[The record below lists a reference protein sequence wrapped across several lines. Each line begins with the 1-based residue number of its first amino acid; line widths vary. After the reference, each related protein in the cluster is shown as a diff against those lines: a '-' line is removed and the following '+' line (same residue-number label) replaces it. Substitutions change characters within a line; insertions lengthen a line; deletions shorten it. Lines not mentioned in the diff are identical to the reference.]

1 MKEPIKTIK
10 ERLFAEEV
18 DPAYV
23 AQLMADERS
32 GVQKLI
38 AQYQNQQRKQQQL
51 QEKYA
56 EMSAFEQELNQK
68 GLRFVAGLDEVGRG
82 PLAGPVVA
90 AAVVLPK
97 NCGIIGLN
105 DSKQLSAKKREELFI
120 EIQNKAVAI
129 GIGIADHEEI
139 DRVNIYQASKNAMKR
154 AIDDLAITP
163 EHLLIDAMTLDV
175 DIPQTS
181 LIKGDA
187 RSISIAAASI
197 MAKVFRDNLMKDYH
211 DIFPHYGFDQNAG
224 YGTKQHL
231 AGLATRGICP
241 IHRKTFAPVKQYVE
255 K

>member
-18 DPAYV
+18 DPAYA

-38 AQYQNQQRKQQQL
+38 TKYQNQQRKQRQM

-56 EMSAFEQELNQK
+56 EMSVFEQELYQK

-154 AIDDLAITP
+154 ALADLSITP
-163 EHLLIDAMTLDV
+163 EHLLVDAMTLDT

-187 RSISIAAASI
+187 RSITIAAASI

-211 DIFPHYGFDQNAG
+211 GVFPHYGFDQNAG
-224 YGTKQHL
+224 YGTKTHL
-231 AGLATRGICP
+231 EGLAAHGICP
-241 IHRKTFAPVKQYVE
+241 IHRKTFAPVKQYV

>member
-1 MKEPIKTIK
+1 
-10 ERLFAEEV
+10 
-18 DPAYV
+18 
-23 AQLMADERS
+23 
-32 GVQKLI
+32 
-38 AQYQNQQRKQQQL
+38 
-51 QEKYA
+51 
-56 EMSAFEQELNQK
+56 
-68 GLRFVAGLDEVGRG
+68 VAGLDEVGRG

-154 AIDDLAITP
+154 ALADLAITP
-163 EHLLIDAMTLDV
+163 EHLLVDAMTLDT

-231 AGLATRGICP
+231 AGLATHGICP

>member
-38 AQYQNQQRKQQQL
+38 TKYQNQQRKQRQM

-56 EMSAFEQELNQK
+56 EMSVFEQELYQK

-154 AIDDLAITP
+154 ALADL
-163 EHLLIDAMTLDV
+163 
-175 DIPQTS
+175 S
-181 LIKGDA
+181 LIH
-187 RSISIAAASI
+187 I
-197 MAKVFRDNLMKDYH
+197 
-211 DIFPHYGFDQNAG
+211 
-224 YGTKQHL
+224 
-231 AGLATRGICP
+231 
-241 IHRKTFAPVKQYVE
+241 
-255 K
+255 

>member
-38 AQYQNQQRKQQQL
+38 TKYQNQQRKQRQM

-56 EMSAFEQELNQK
+56 EMSVFEQELYQK

-90 AAVVLPK
+90 ATVVLPK

-105 DSKQLSAKKREELFI
+105 DSKQLSAKKERI
-120 EIQNKAVAI
+120 
-129 GIGIADHEEI
+129 
-139 DRVNIYQASKNAMKR
+139 IY
-154 AIDDLAITP
+154 
-163 EHLLIDAMTLDV
+163 
-175 DIPQTS
+175 
-181 LIKGDA
+181 
-187 RSISIAAASI
+187 
-197 MAKVFRDNLMKDYH
+197 
-211 DIFPHYGFDQNAG
+211 
-224 YGTKQHL
+224 
-231 AGLATRGICP
+231 
-241 IHRKTFAPVKQYVE
+241 
-255 K
+255 